1 MHVFRYESFGYT
13 SQELFMEWNE
23 DNNVN
28 ANISLA
34 QFAVFTSLVVPRF
47 LPSSLFLTFYTKQP
61 NNNCSKINLFEAFFF
76 YHPLNL

>member
-1 MHVFRYESFGYT
+1 MHDFRYESFGYT

-34 QFAVFTSLVVPRF
+34 QFAVFTSLVVPDSCPPLF
-47 LPSSLFLTFYTKQP
+47 FHSLYKTTK
-61 NNNCSKINLFEAFFF
+61 
-76 YHPLNL
+76 

>member
-1 MHVFRYESFGYT
+1 MDVQSVFRYESFGYT

-34 QFAVFTSLVVPRF
+34 QFAVFTSLVVPDSCPP
-47 LPSSLFLTFYTKQP
+47 LPSLS
-61 NNNCSKINLFEAFFF
+61 I
-76 YHPLNL
+76 